1 MAEKTI
7 IDILRKGNLE
17 LFHSA
22 MIAWLL
28 DPDGEHGL
36 GPQFVRGFAER
47 LAERGEKQL
56 LNWIS
61 SSEIDSVQTETS
73 TYRSRYDITLRVGG
87 KLAVIENKAKS
98 VGAVPQFERYG
109 AEAALL
115 IPLGLC
121 DASFRPEVQV
131 NHRLLTY
138 GDILVILE
146 NIHVPD
152 RGAFAVLI
160 EEYRRF
166 LHRELSILALV
177 DECFAE
183 GALHRHEALTELLSK
198 GREAKYYTD
207 NDIRFLNLYYLEKL
221 RRHLGRHQLLKGTEW
236 DSDKNMRSGVW
247 LSNHEGPVPGYD
259 FSPAI
264 TALLGT
270 DGSKL
275 WFHIELNCGVET
287 RDLNQVA
294 GAIQLK
300 CYTPRSNRELA
311 AALKSVFVPTD
322 GMYLSSRV
330 SDAWNTFY
338 LLGSNI
344 AKSDMVFAQM
354 PARLLDFMRAFGQF
368 EQSAP

>member
-1 MAEKTI
+1 MAQKTI
-7 IDILRKGNLE
+7 IDILRRGNLE

-28 DPDGEHGL
+28 DPHAEHGL
-36 GPQFVRGFAER
+36 GARFIEGFAER
-47 LAERGEKQL
+47 LAQQGERRL
-56 LNWIS
+56 LSWLS
-61 SSEIDSVQTETS
+61 SSGIDSVQTETS
-73 TYRSRYDITLRVGG
+73 TYRGRYDITLTIGG
-87 KLAVIENKAKS
+87 KLTVIENKTKS
-98 VGAVPQFERYG
+98 VGAVPQFERYQD
-109 AEAALL
+109 EAALV

-121 DASFRPEVQV
+121 ALSFRPEVQA
-131 NHRLLTY
+131 RYGLLTY
-138 GDILVILE
+138 SDVVAILDDVQA
-146 NIHVPD
+146 PSD
-152 RGAFAVLI
+152 GAFAVLI

-166 LHRELSILALV
+166 LHRELSTLALV
-177 DECFAE
+177 DECFVE
-183 GALHRHEALTELLSK
+183 GALHRNQDLMAVLRE
-198 GREAKYYTD
+198 GRQAKYYTD
-207 NDIRFLNLYYLEKL
+207 NDVRFLNLYYLEKL
-221 RRHLGRHQLLKGTEW
+221 RRYFAEHELLQGTEW

-247 LSNHEGPVPGYD
+247 LSNHDGPVPGYD

-275 WFHIELNCGVET
+275 WFHIELHSGVET